1 MTASSSAL
9 WETLSTEQK
18 YELADLAA
26 GLPASSSEVSDNDPM
41 MEKASDDEPV
51 PVPTLPLVDDMVRSI
66 YLIEMRN
73 TGFSCAEG
81 AKLEE
86 GAIKIM
92 LISIAQVILM
102 LALGFVKKALAF
114 FAASTTYSGDR
125 YSLAEL
131 VRKVICK
138 GNTLKGPAITFAV
151 VTALDLAW
159 TAVLVAMRAGTAVMM
174 RGGQSRVLS
183 VQGLVFLLTLLAELC
198 FAVLALVSVAASV
211 VDGER
216 RGVRAL
222 RQAWRL
228 MTRVRRKEG
237 LLLVLLTYLL
247 PTVVAP
253 VYRAALVYSRRSMA
267 AGLCVLAGYAFMF
280 GALQLVYL
288 AAATVFYYEA
298 MESKEVVPCDAYA
311 KIPSAA
317 VSSSAA
323 SSSHGVS
330 SSSSGA
336 RLLPVKRE
344 LSEELEEIEVVA
356 VNLRE
361 EVERRRH
368 DEELDDLILQQAVA
382 ANLAAKKKDNEWR
395 RIREEQR

>member
-1 MTASSSAL
+1 MAAKTPSSCFSFLKEAL
-9 WETLSTEQK
+9 ILPTRNPRLFTPVFILLAVATFLVRSVHVVFIQP
-18 YELADLAA
+18 LADNMA
-26 GLPASSSEVSDNDPM
+26 
-41 MEKASDDEPV
+41 
-51 PVPTLPLVDDMVRSI
+51 RSI

-73 TGFSCAEG
+73 TGISCAEC

-92 LISIAQVILM
+92 LISVAQVILM
-102 LALGFVKKALAF
+102 LALGFVKKILAF

-138 GNTLKGPAITFAV
+138 GSSLKGPAITFAV

-159 TAVLVAMRAGTAVMM
+159 TAVLVAMRTGTAVIM
-174 RGGQSRVLS
+174 RGGQSRVVS
-183 VQGLVFLLTLLAELC
+183 VQGLVFLDTLLAELC

-288 AAATVFYYEA
+288 AAATVLYYEA
-298 MESKEVVPCDAYA
+298 MESKEAVPCDSDYA
-311 KIPSAA
+311 KIPSGEGD
-317 VSSSAA
+317 V
-323 SSSHGVS
+323 
-330 SSSSGA
+330 
-336 RLLPVKRE
+336 
-344 LSEELEEIEVVA
+344 
-356 VNLRE
+356 
-361 EVERRRH
+361 
-368 DEELDDLILQQAVA
+368 
-382 ANLAAKKKDNEWR
+382 
-395 RIREEQR
+395 

>member
-18 YELADLAA
+18 YELAGLAA

-73 TGFSCAEG
+73 TGFSCGEG

-298 MESKEVVPCDAYA
+298 MERKEVVPCDQGRFY
-311 KIPSAA
+311 P

-344 LSEELEEIEVVA
+344 SSEEPEEIEVVA

-382 ANLAAKKKDNEWR
+382 ANLATKKKDNEWR